1 MRLKTLR
8 PRLAAVS
15 STRVPVLVAQ
25 PGRVERKRGSAGVKD
40 RNAIKDRDC
49 GLCQECRRQG
59 KTTIG
64 SEVDHII
71 ELQDGGSDEADNKEL
86 LCRPC
91 HEAKT
96 AREATRRARGY

>member
-1 MRLKTLR
+1 MRLKTIK
-8 PRLAAVS
+8 PRLQAVAMA
-15 STRVPVLVAQ
+15 RVQVLQAQ
-25 PGRVERKRGSAGVKD
+25 PGRIERKRGSAGVKD

-49 GLCQECRRQG
+49 GLCQECQRQG
-59 KTTIG
+59 RTTVG

-96 AREATRRARGY
+96 AREATRRTRGW